1 LFHPEVNGL
10 SKLRIM
16 MEMLMSME
24 RAVINAAMVITV
36 LAMESW
42 MYRLAN
48 FPSDPNRNWRS
59 GARRRLRRV
68 VTDGMRKETPMRISS
83 AAKKPKRG
91 R

>member
-1 LFHPEVNGL
+1 
-10 SKLRIM
+10 M

-48 FPSDPNRNWRS
+48 FPSDPKKKRS
-59 GARRRLRRV
+59 IGARRRLSRV
-68 VTDGMRKETPMRISS
+68 VTEGIRKETPIRIRS
-83 AAKKPKRG
+83 AARKPKMG

>member
-1 LFHPEVNGL
+1 
-10 SKLRIM
+10 M

-42 MYRLAN
+42 RYRLAS
-48 FPSDPNRNWRS
+48 FPSDPNRKWRS
-59 GARRRLRRV
+59 GARRRFRRV
-68 VTDGMRKETPMRISS
+68 VTEGTRKETPMRMRS
-83 AAKKPKRG
+83 AAKKPKTG